1 MEAAALSGH
10 LRLVLE
16 QQGLHAGGA
25 AGGERE
31 VQDLGRLTNPFGRR
45 GVGNL
50 FTVKEGLGVKLS
62 GHQAGL
68 RLTPALA

>member
-1 MEAAALSGH
+1 MGAAAWSGH

-16 QQGLHAGGA
+16 QQGLHTGGA

-31 VQDLGRLTNPFGRR
+31 VQDLGRLTDPFGRR
-45 GVGNL
+45 GVSNL

-62 GHQAGL
+62 DHQAGL
-68 RLTPALA
+68 RLIPALS